1 MVNTTDEAEVAAS
14 YPLSNHSLEVFM
26 QTQALSLAQQIEVAL
41 VEARAVSAQFGPI
54 STEAAIAWDIVEEL
68 EAEAA
73 HQRVKNA
80 GKTAFSHYCDE
91 FPEAIEARMYEV

>member
-1 MVNTTDEAEVAAS
+1 MNTKDQAGIAAIYS
-14 YPLSNHSLEVFM
+14 LFNHKLDVFINIP
-26 QTQALSLAQQIEVAL
+26 ARSLAQQIDAAL

-73 HQRVKNA
+73 HQQVENA
-80 GKTAFSHYCDE
+80 GKTAFSRYCDE